1 MKNSKEL
8 KELRSDLI
16 SELESIKV
24 LAETE
29 TRDLTKKENEKVDT
43 LLVNIDDN
51 DVAIT
56 RAEKI
61 ENSLKIAAASSGAV
75 VTPVDTDKATRSWSL
90 FKAVNE
96 IRKGGLTGVEAEMHQ
111 EAEKENRGQ
120 LEGIGLPAFMTE
132 KRASPI
138 TQAGSLIA
146 PSVTNAFVEELL
158 EGSLWNRVGLTN
170 LGNLTANT
178 VVPITN
184 TAAVAWEGEN
194 TDANDVGNDFGKV
207 TLSPQRVAGY
217 ADLSNVLLMQNGQ
230 AAEAAVLRDMGR
242 QVAKIIDTNMWST
255 AAQASGPGSIPATT
269 GVLTFTEAA
278 FGANSV
284 SSDLLEAIQTI
295 ANNHGLDGNLG
306 FVNSFTGYSAVKQA
320 SLVGSVSPLYQD
332 DRLAGYPGYFSGAAT
347 GIAGTSFDGMFGDF
361 SQIQFASFGPSSII
375 VDNMTRALKNEVR
388 LVLNQHYDWKL
399 AQPAA
404 FVKYTTL
411 LA

>member
-194 TDANDVGNDFGKV
+194 TDANDVGNNFGKV

-230 AAEAAVLRDMGR
+230 ADEAAVLRDMGR

-255 AAQASGPGSIPATT
+255 ANQASGPGSIPATT
-269 GVLTFTEAA
+269 DVLTFTESA

-347 GIAGTSFDGMFGDF
+347 GIAGVSFDGMFGDF

-375 VDNMTRALKNEVR
+375 VDNMTRALNNEVR

>member
-158 EGSLWNRVGLTN
+158 EASLWNRVGLTN
-170 LGNLTANT
+170 LGNLSANT
-178 VVPITN
+178 VIPITD
-184 TAAVAWEGEN
+184 TSAVAWAGEN
-194 TDANDVGNDFGKV
+194 VAATDVGNDFKKK

-255 AAQASGPGSIPATT
+255 ANQGSGPGSIPATAD
-269 GVLTFTEAA
+269 VLTFTESA

-375 VDNMTRALKNEVR
+375 VDNMTRALNNEVR

-399 AQPAA
+399 AQGAA

>member
-16 SELESIKV
+16 GELESIKV

-29 TRDLTKKENEKVDT
+29 SRDLNKEENTKLDALLIDIDEND
-43 LLVNIDDN
+43 I
-51 DVAIT
+51 AIK

-61 ENSLKIAAASSGAV
+61 ETNLKLAAAASGAV
-75 VTPVDTDKATRSWSL
+75 VTPVDTDKATRTWSL

-138 TQAGSLIA
+138 TAAGSAIA
-146 PSVTNAFVEELL
+146 PSVTNAFVDELL

-184 TAAVAWEGEN
+184 TAAVAWEAEN
-194 TDANDVGNDFGKV
+194 AAANDVGNNFNKV
-207 TLSPQRVAGY
+207 TLSPQRVSGY

-255 AAQASGPGSIPATT
+255 ADQASGPGSIPATT
-269 GVLTFTEAA
+269 DVLTFTEAT
-278 FGANSV
+278 FGAGSV
-284 SSDLLEAIQTI
+284 ASDMLEAIQTI

-375 VDNMTRALKNEVR
+375 VDNMTRALNNEVR

-399 AQPAA
+399 AQGAA

>member
-43 LLVNIDDN
+43 LLANIDDN

-56 RAEKI
+56 RSEKI

-158 EGSLWNRVGLTN
+158 EASLWNRVGLTN
-170 LGNLTANT
+170 LGNLSAKRDWGHAKDY
-178 VVPITN
+178 VEAQWMILQHDDP
-184 TAAVAWEGEN
+184 
-194 TDANDVGNDFGKV
+194 DDFVIATGK
-207 TLSPQRVAGY
+207 QY
-217 ADLSNVLLMQNGQ
+217 
-230 AAEAAVLRDMGR
+230 
-242 QVAKIIDTNMWST
+242 
-255 AAQASGPGSIPATT
+255 
-269 GVLTFTEAA
+269 
-278 FGANSV
+278 SV
-284 SSDLLEAIQTI
+284 KD
-295 ANNHGLDGNLG
+295 
-306 FVNSFTGYSAVKQA
+306 FVNSVANYLGIEILWSGEGESEIGTVK
-320 SLVGSVSPLYQD
+320 SVSGKSESLKYWIDKPLIKVD
-332 DRLAGYPGYFSGAAT
+332 PRYFRPAEVETLLGDASKAKKILGWEPK
-347 GIAGTSFDGMFGDF
+347 ISFDELVSEMIESDID
-361 SQIQFASFGPSSII
+361 Q
-375 VDNMTRALKNEVR
+375 LKISTNT
-388 LVLNQHYDWKL
+388 
-399 AQPAA
+399 
-404 FVKYTTL
+404 F
-411 LA
+411 